1 MRRTRGGDEAG
12 KTARESIQGAGRP
25 QGASRL
31 TRPGAAR
38 GGALRS
44 PVMAAAME
52 RVEEGRSLRLGGAAR
67 CPSGEPR
74 GERRACNGRPGWVD
88 GVRKYRPGADGISNT
103 VHPLRPILTVGLVMC
118 GRDRPRIQLREPH
131 GMHPPRQAQARQLG
145 GAMAGGPRDK
155 SVTRQPEEPDC
166 ERVPCRWSSLAAGQA
181 GGSLVV
187 AFVNKNGAS
196 RHRSL
201 LHKFRVAPSSSMTP
215 PPLIS

>member
-38 GGALRS
+38 GGSLSS

-74 GERRACNGRPGWVD
+74 GEWRACNGQPGRVD

-103 VHPLRPILTVGLVMC
+103 VHPF
-118 GRDRPRIQLREPH
+118 
-131 GMHPPRQAQARQLG
+131 
-145 GAMAGGPRDK
+145 
-155 SVTRQPEEPDC
+155 
-166 ERVPCRWSSLAAGQA
+166 GQ
-181 GGSLVV
+181 
-187 AFVNKNGAS
+187 F
-196 RHRSL
+196 
-201 LHKFRVAPSSSMTP
+201 
-215 PPLIS
+215 

>member
-1 MRRTRGGDEAG
+1 
-12 KTARESIQGAGRP
+12 
-25 QGASRL
+25 
-31 TRPGAAR
+31 
-38 GGALRS
+38 
-44 PVMAAAME
+44 
-52 RVEEGRSLRLGGAAR
+52 
-67 CPSGEPR
+67 
-74 GERRACNGRPGWVD
+74 
-88 GVRKYRPGADGISNT
+88 
-103 VHPLRPILTVGLVMC
+103 
-118 GRDRPRIQLREPH
+118 
-131 GMHPPRQAQARQLG
+131 MHPPRQAQARQLG

-155 SVTRQPEEPDC
+155 SVTRQPEEADC